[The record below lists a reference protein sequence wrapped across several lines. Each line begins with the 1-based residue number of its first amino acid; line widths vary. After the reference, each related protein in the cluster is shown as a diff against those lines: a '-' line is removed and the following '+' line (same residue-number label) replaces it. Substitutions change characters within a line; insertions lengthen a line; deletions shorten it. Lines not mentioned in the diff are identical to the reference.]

1 MQAQS
6 VAVSPLVDTSRRK
19 EVMKSDF
26 ARSVALLM
34 IIISTLIAACTER
47 QVDDAMLTARI
58 KARMTA
64 DGRVSPSR
72 VDVDT
77 LNGDVTLRG
86 EVPTQEE
93 KDAAVEV
100 ARKVEGVRSVS
111 DQIIVNPAVAGTGIP
126 SGVEIKQRAE
136 KAASDVGQG
145 VKKGAEDAFLLGEIK
160 ARLAAA
166 GYGAVAVG
174 VERGVVT
181 LKGEAS
187 NDKDRIAVEAIA
199 EKIKGVEKVD
209 NQLVVKSQTPTP
221 TPTRSPSPS
230 PAPRRRHPHAISHM
244 RYAIWHAECDHRL
257 QIVGR
262 RDHSLQNFFH
272 FRADVGRAFYDVDA
286 RRRHRVHLL

>member
-1 MQAQS
+1 M
-6 VAVSPLVDTSRRK
+6 
-19 EVMKSDF
+19 
-26 ARSVALLM
+26 
-34 IIISTLIAACTER
+34 
-47 QVDDAMLTARI
+47 DDAMLTARI

-77 LNGDVTLRG
+77 LNSDVTLRG

-93 KDAAVEV
+93 KDAAVDV
-100 ARKVEGVRSVS
+100 ARKVEGVRNVS
-111 DQIIVNPAVAGTGIP
+111 NQIIVNPAAAGTGIP
-126 SGVEIKQRAE
+126 SGVEIKQQAE
-136 KAASDVGQG
+136 KAASDVGEG
-145 VKKGAEDAFLLGEIK
+145 VKKGAEDAFLLGETK

-166 GYGAVAVG
+166 GYGSVAVG

-181 LKGEAS
+181 LKGEVS
-187 NDKDRIAVEAIA
+187 KDKDRIAAEAIV

-209 NQLVVKSQTPTP
+209 NQLVVKRLTPTP

-230 PAPRRRHPHAISHM
+230 PASRRRHPYAISHM
-244 RYAIWHAECDHRL
+244 RYAIWHTESDHRL

-262 RDHSLQNFFH
+262 RAHSLQNFFH

>member
-1 MQAQS
+1 
-6 VAVSPLVDTSRRK
+6 
-19 EVMKSDF
+19 MKSSL
-26 ARSVALLM
+26 ARSVSLLM
-34 IIISTLIAACTER
+34 IILSTLIAACTER

-93 KDAAVEV
+93 KDAAAQV
-100 ARKVEGVRSVS
+100 ARNVEGVRSVS

-126 SGVEIKQRAE
+126 SGVEIKQKAE

-145 VKKGAEDAFLLGEIK
+145 VKKGAEETFLLGEIK
-160 ARLAAA
+160 ARLTAA
-166 GYGAVAVG
+166 GYGDVSVG
-174 VERGVVT
+174 VEGGVVT

-187 NDKDRIAVEAIA
+187 SDKDRIAVEAIV

-209 NQLVVKSQTPTP
+209 NQLLVKRQAPTP
-221 TPTRSPSPS
+221 TPTRSPSP
-230 PAPRRRHPHAISHM
+230 APRK
-244 RYAIWHAECDHRL
+244 
-257 QIVGR
+257 
-262 RDHSLQNFFH
+262 
-272 FRADVGRAFYDVDA
+272 
-286 RRRHRVHLL
+286 

>member
-1 MQAQS
+1 
-6 VAVSPLVDTSRRK
+6 
-19 EVMKSDF
+19 MKRYF

-34 IIISTLIAACTER
+34 IILSTLIAACTER

-64 DGRVSPSR
+64 DGRISPSR

-93 KDAAVEV
+93 KDAAAQVT
-100 ARKVEGVRSVS
+100 RNVEGVRSVS

-126 SGVEIKQRAE
+126 SGVEIKQQAE
-136 KAASDVGQG
+136 KAASEVGQG
-145 VKKGAEDAFLLGEIK
+145 VKKEAEDAFLLGEIK

-166 GYGAVAVG
+166 GFSDVAVS

-187 NDKDRIAVEAIA
+187 KDKDRIAVEAIV
-199 EKIKGVEKVD
+199 EKVKGVQKVD
-209 NQLVVKSQTPTP
+209 NQLVVKKQAPTP
-221 TPTRSPSPS
+221 TPTKSPS
-230 PAPRRRHPHAISHM
+230 PAPRR
-244 RYAIWHAECDHRL
+244 
-257 QIVGR
+257 
-262 RDHSLQNFFH
+262 
-272 FRADVGRAFYDVDA
+272 
-286 RRRHRVHLL
+286 